1 MQKLLITLTA
11 VTVIFKLSAQHQIG
25 HYTKTFVDPARGN
38 RNIQTEIYYPAVSAG
53 NNTAA
58 VQEEFPVVVF
68 GHGFVMAWDAY
79 TNIWEELVPKGYILV
94 FPRTEGN
101 ILSTNH
107 QEFGFDLQ
115 FLVNEI
121 QNEGNLSSS
130 ILYQVVHPN
139 TALMG
144 HSMGGGAA
152 FLAADSLCENN
163 NANLKTL
170 VGLAPAESSTN
181 GVSSI
186 ASAANVTVP
195 SLILSGVQDGVTPPS
210 EHHIPMYNALAS
222 SCKTILNVIGGGHCY
237 FANSNFN
244 CDFGESTSSS
254 GISISRAQQQ
264 DVFNDF
270 VGSWLDF
277 TLKSNCASFDIFQDS
292 VSSSSRVTYSQ
303 QCNYSTPI
311 INVTLSQTSTTITS
325 LESTVGAT
333 YQWINC
339 FDNSE
344 ILGATNQSYSPTMN
358 GNYAVIITVNGCSST
373 SDCVAFTTTNLG
385 VNDEALLNLSLSPN
399 PTKDMLQVVF
409 LSAESMTYTII
420 DSQGKYIKAS
430 TINSGENISMNELT
444 NGVYFIKFDSEYTTI
459 TKRIIK
465 Y

>member
-1 MQKLLITLTA
+1 
-11 VTVIFKLSAQHQIG
+11 
-25 HYTKTFVDPARGN
+25 
-38 RNIQTEIYYPAVSAG
+38 
-53 NNTAA
+53 
-58 VQEEFPVVVF
+58 
-68 GHGFVMAWDAY
+68 
-79 TNIWEELVPKGYILV
+79 
-94 FPRTEGN
+94 
-101 ILSTNH
+101 
-107 QEFGFDLQ
+107 
-115 FLVNEI
+115 
-121 QNEGNLSSS
+121 
-130 ILYQVVHPN
+130 
-139 TALMG
+139 
-144 HSMGGGAA
+144 
-152 FLAADSLCENN
+152 
-163 NANLKTL
+163 
-170 VGLAPAESSTN
+170 
-181 GVSSI
+181 
-186 ASAANVTVP
+186 VP